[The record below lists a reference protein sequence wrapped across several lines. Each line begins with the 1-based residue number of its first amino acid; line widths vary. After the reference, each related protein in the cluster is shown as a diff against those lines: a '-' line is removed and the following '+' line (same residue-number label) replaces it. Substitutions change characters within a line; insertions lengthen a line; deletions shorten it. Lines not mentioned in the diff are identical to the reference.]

1 MMCKF
6 AAIYRLAVTFMA
18 RMKLENQSHPVHI
31 EAKCLLTIKNHE
43 VLEDHLVNITFLN
56 FSLHNK

>member
-18 RMKLENQSHPVHI
+18 RLNLENPAHPIHI
-31 EAKCLLTIKNHE
+31 ETKCLLTIKNGE
-43 VLEDHLVNITFLN
+43 VLEDCLDNITFLN